1 MNNKSIMKFIDLKGV
16 GGPEVLVPQ
25 QQEIPSPEEG
35 EVLIKVGSAG
45 INRPDVMQREGKYA
59 PPPGASTIP
68 GLEVSGTV
76 MEMGSGVSEYK
87 IGDHVCALVS
97 GGGYAEYCLA
107 PSPQTLPIPDGITM
121 LEAGGIPETFFTVW
135 TNVFQRG
142 KFKAGDSI
150 LIHGG
155 SSGIG
160 TTAIQ
165 LVREFGAKEIFVTA
179 SSEEKLNACKDLG
192 ATHLINYKNEN
203 FEAVIAEQTSGRG
216 IDIILD
222 MVGGDY
228 VQKNINCLSLEGRL
242 VQIAFQRSFVNELN
256 LLPMMVNRL
265 TITGST
271 LRPRTIDQKGAI
283 AIKLKTHVWP
293 LLSSR
298 KIKVLIDSTFP
309 LEEASKAHAL
319 MDTSKHIG
327 KILLTT
333 AHLE

>member
-1 MNNKSIMKFIDLKGV
+1 MNNKSIMKFIDLNGV

-179 SSEEKLNACKDLG
+179 SSEEKLDACKALG

-242 VQIAFQRSFVNELN
+242 VQIAFQRSPVNELN

-293 LLSSR
+293 LLSSK

>member
-121 LEAGGIPETFFTVW
+121 LEAGGIPETYFTVW
-135 TNVFQRG
+135 NNVFQRG
-142 KFKAGDSI
+142 KFMAGDSI

-165 LVREFGAKEIFVTA
+165 LVREF
-179 SSEEKLNACKDLG
+179 
-192 ATHLINYKNEN
+192 
-203 FEAVIAEQTSGRG
+203 
-216 IDIILD
+216 
-222 MVGGDY
+222 
-228 VQKNINCLSLEGRL
+228 LSL
-242 VQIAFQRSFVNELN
+242 I
-256 LLPMMVNRL
+256 
-265 TITGST
+265 
-271 LRPRTIDQKGAI
+271 
-283 AIKLKTHVWP
+283 
-293 LLSSR
+293 
-298 KIKVLIDSTFP
+298 
-309 LEEASKAHAL
+309 
-319 MDTSKHIG
+319 HI
-327 KILLTT
+327 
-333 AHLE
+333 

>member
-1 MNNKSIMKFIDLKGV
+1 MKFIDLKGV

-107 PSPQTLPIPDGITM
+107 PSPQTLPIPDGIPM

-242 VQIAFQRSFVNELN
+242 VQIAFQRSPVNELN

>member
-1 MNNKSIMKFIDLKGV
+1 MKFIDLNGV
-16 GGPEVLVPQ
+16 GGPEILVPQ

-107 PSPQTLPIPDGITM
+107 PSPQTLPIPDGIPM

-242 VQIAFQRSFVNELN
+242 VQIAFQRSPVNELN

>member
-1 MNNKSIMKFIDLKGV
+1 MNNKSIMKFIDLNGV

-242 VQIAFQRSFVNELN
+242 VQIAFQRSPVNELN

-283 AIKLKTHVWP
+283 AIELKTHVWP
-293 LLSSR
+293 LLSSK

>member
-1 MNNKSIMKFIDLKGV
+1 
-16 GGPEVLVPQ
+16 
-25 QQEIPSPEEG
+25 
-35 EVLIKVGSAG
+35 
-45 INRPDVMQREGKYA
+45 
-59 PPPGASTIP
+59 
-68 GLEVSGTV
+68 

-192 ATHLINYKNEN
+192 ATHLINYNNEN

-242 VQIAFQRSFVNELN
+242 VQIAFQRSPVNELN

-283 AIKLKTHVWP
+283 AIELKTHVWP
-293 LLSSR
+293 LLSSK

>member
-1 MNNKSIMKFIDLKGV
+1 M
-16 GGPEVLVPQ
+16 
-25 QQEIPSPEEG
+25 
-35 EVLIKVGSAG
+35 
-45 INRPDVMQREGKYA
+45 
-59 PPPGASTIP
+59 
-68 GLEVSGTV
+68 
-76 MEMGSGVSEYK
+76 
-87 IGDHVCALVS
+87 
-97 GGGYAEYCLA
+97 
-107 PSPQTLPIPDGITM
+107 
-121 LEAGGIPETFFTVW
+121 
-135 TNVFQRG
+135 
-142 KFKAGDSI
+142 
-150 LIHGG
+150 
-155 SSGIG
+155 
-160 TTAIQ
+160 
-165 LVREFGAKEIFVTA
+165 
-179 SSEEKLNACKDLG
+179 
-192 ATHLINYKNEN
+192 INYKNEN

-242 VQIAFQRSFVNELN
+242 VQIAFQRSPVNELN

-283 AIKLKTHVWP
+283 AIELKTHVWP
-293 LLSSR
+293 LLSSK

-309 LEEASKAHAL
+309 LEEVSKAHAL

>member
-1 MNNKSIMKFIDLKGV
+1 MSKNSIMQFIDLKGA
-16 GGPEVLVPQ
+16 GGPEMLVPQ
-25 QQEIPSPEEG
+25 KQEVPSPGVG
-35 EVLIKVGSAG
+35 EVLVKVGSAG
-45 INRPDVMQREGKYA
+45 VNRPDVMQREGNYA

-68 GLEVSGTV
+68 GLEISGTV
-76 MEMGSGVSEYK
+76 IQLGSRVTEFN
-87 IGDHVCALVS
+87 IGNRVCALVS
-97 GGGYAEYCLA
+97 GGGYAEYCVA
-107 PSPQTLPIPDGITM
+107 PVPQTLPIPDGITM

-165 LVREFGAKEIFVTA
+165 LVREFGSKEIFITA
-179 SSEEKLNACKDLG
+179 GSEEKLNACKDLG
-192 ATHLINYKNEN
+192 ATHLINYKRED
-203 FEAVIAEQTSGRG
+203 FEAVIAEQTGGRG

-242 VQIAFQRSFVNELN
+242 VQIAFQRSPVNELN

>member
-1 MNNKSIMKFIDLKGV
+1 MKFIDLKGV

-25 QQEIPSPEEG
+25 QQEIPEPEEG

-68 GLEVSGTV
+68 GLEISGTV
-76 MEMGSGVSEYK
+76 MELGSGVSEYK

-107 PSPQTLPIPDGITM
+107 PSPQTLPLPDGITM

-179 SSEEKLNACKDLG
+179 SSEEKLNACKALG

-242 VQIAFQRSFVNELN
+242 VQIAFQRSPVNELN

-283 AIKLKTHVWP
+283 AIELKTHVWP
-293 LLSSR
+293 LLSSK

>member
-1 MNNKSIMKFIDLKGV
+1 MNNKSIMKYIDLNGV

-107 PSPQTLPIPDGITM
+107 PSPQTLPIPNGNTM

-192 ATHLINYKNEN
+192 ATHLINYNNEN

-242 VQIAFQRSFVNELN
+242 VQIAFQRSPVNELN

-283 AIKLKTHVWP
+283 AIELKTHVWP
-293 LLSSR
+293 LLSSK